1 GAVRRSLFTLVLVVS
16 PAAYAGDVSVKLD
29 MGAGF
34 SVKNSTG
41 AAERLRV
48 DEATGNI
55 SRNGSLFVHTTGPSN
70 LFIGQGAG
78 NPAILA
84 GAGNTGVGRGVRGAD
99 TFGYSNTGLGSFA
112 LSSNTGGFANT
123 AIGRLALSY

>member
-55 SRNGSLFVHTTGPSN
+55 SRNGALFVHTTGPANSS
-70 LFIGQGAG
+70 LFVGWRAG
-78 NPAILA
+78 NPASA
-84 GAGNTGVGRGVRGAD
+84 GTG
-99 TFGYSNTGLGSFA
+99 NTGLGYYA
-112 LSSNTGGFANT
+112 LSSNTNGYHNVAVGAFGLADNT
-123 AIGRLALSY
+123 